1 MKPLYS
7 TDPLATALYWMTIVV
22 WIVSELS
29 AFFRGVTIA
38 HDRRQDRRSGPVLIG
53 FLLLAVW
60 LGGILAAVVPGA
72 AITAGRSAVF
82 GFGLLLALAG
92 IALRQYAIASLG
104 RYFTVRVMTR
114 PDQTVV
120 ERGPYRFVR
129 HPSYSGSLLTVLGVL
144 LCSTNW
150 LALACFVLALPG
162 FLYRIRVE
170 ERVLLDALGE
180 PYRAYM
186 GRTKRLVPFL
196 V

>member
-1 MKPLYS
+1 MRPLYS
-7 TDPLATALYWMTIVV
+7 TDAVAAALYWMVIIV
-22 WIVSELS
+22 WIVSEAT

-38 HDRRQDRRSGPVLIG
+38 PDRRKDRSSGPVLIG

-60 LGGILAAVVPGA
+60 LGSVLASLVPGA
-72 AITAGRSAVF
+72 AMSSARPVVF
-82 GFGLLLALAG
+82 IFGLLVAFAG

-104 RYFTVRVMTR
+104 PFFTVRVMTR

-120 ERGPYRFVR
+120 EKGPYRYVR
-129 HPSYSGSLLTVLGVL
+129 HPSYTGSLLTVLGVL

-170 ERVLLDALGE
+170 ERALIEALGE
-180 PYRAYM
+180 PYLAYM
-186 GRTKRLVPFL
+186 ARTKRLVPF
-196 V
+196 VV